1 MTLDKCE
8 IQDVYDSV
16 CDTFLH
22 VVETSSKLNTRAG
35 SNSDMNE
42 ELELMYYLEILSG
55 FTLPPNEYHFNNQ
68 YASFVSTRDLGS
80 IHNRAMEIRASFK
93 TLAN

>member
-8 IQDVYDSV
+8 IQAVYDSV

-22 VVETSSKLNTRAG
+22 AVKTSSKLNTRAG

-55 FTLPPNEYHFNNQ
+55 FTLPPNECHFNNQ
-68 YASFVSTRDLGS
+68 YASFVSTRDLGR
-80 IHNRAMEIRASFK
+80 IHNRAMEIRASLK
-93 TLAN
+93 TLTN